1 MKRTPIVIAA
11 ALCLAL
17 SAGVALASWYDDY
30 DAGVDAAR
38 KGQWQVVVQKMTAAI
53 NGNGKEADR
62 TRTYGAI
69 FINYHPYYYRA
80 VANLNLGKYQQ
91 AISDLEKTS
100 GPGEENL
107 GSIDELMR
115 RAKAKQ
121 AEATAPVEPPPS
133 KPPVTTTVSTPVQPV
148 GPTIDNALRT
158 RARAAL
164 DQARTHVEAAQQRKA
179 TASPQYQNALNA
191 YTDAN
196 TRLATAKSNDDL
208 NAVVAA
214 ADNITL
220 LADSAQA
227 PSVPTVVPPISI
239 PTRPVTRPDS
249 AAGDALAATRNRL
262 RHALQSYFSGDF
274 GEAAQQRK
282 ATASPQYQNALNA
295 YTEANTRLATA
306 KSNDDLNAVVAAA
319 DNITLLADS
328 AQAPSAPTLVPS
340 LPTPTHPVTRPE
352 SAAGDALA
360 ATRNRLRHALQSYF
374 SGDFG
379 EAAQQFETLTRDLPT
394 NGWIWAF
401 LGASQYSQYAFEGED
416 SYKASAIDSF
426 RKAKTFGKWRD
437 GLPQKYF
444 SRKIRKAFKE
454 TTG

>member
-191 YTDAN
+191 YTEAN

-239 PTRPVTRPDS
+239 PTRPVTRPD
-249 AAGDALAATRNRL
+249 
-262 RHALQSYFSGDF
+262 
-274 GEAAQQRK
+274 
-282 ATASPQYQNALNA
+282 
-295 YTEANTRLATA
+295 
-306 KSNDDLNAVVAAA
+306 
-319 DNITLLADS
+319 
-328 AQAPSAPTLVPS
+328 
-340 LPTPTHPVTRPE
+340 